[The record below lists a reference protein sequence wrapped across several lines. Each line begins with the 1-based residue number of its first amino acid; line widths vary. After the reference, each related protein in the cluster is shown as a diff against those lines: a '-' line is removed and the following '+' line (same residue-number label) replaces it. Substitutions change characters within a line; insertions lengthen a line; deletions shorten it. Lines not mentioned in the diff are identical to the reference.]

1 MYFGHIIVS
10 LKKIKTTLNIS
21 INLIYLFC
29 VKSFCLPKM
38 FVGYNKLYN
47 VRKIITVPL
56 NFVLT

>member
-29 VKSFCLPKM
+29 VKSLCLPKM

-47 VRKIITVPL
+47 VREVITVPL